1 MKPTNQSLTGS
12 STLATALNQPQVK
25 HFICREFEFG
35 LVLDSGP
42 IHFDFIWASPL
53 SSCWQAYHM
62 FAETPSGVPVYDVRR
77 LIDLGMLPHA
87 PVLSMKRSIG
97 ILSNTKRSFRSAP
110 SPAPRLE
117 TMRRRGED
125 IGDDGSG
132 EKILGMKVRFW
143 GCRST
148 VRFEGGA
155 AMEQEQVGIYM
166 FSFDL
171 LSFWWSAVKY
181 KLHASFF
188 RQSTWV
194 VFCSAVPA
202 VGLNSSTGT
211 HAIPFILAL
220 RGGMWKPLWIGPLP
234 LFCSLLIT
242 TERLI
247 SLWMILDCHAN

>member
-12 STLATALNQPQVK
+12 STLATALNQPRVK

-110 SPAPRLE
+110 LPDSSFGDHEA
-117 TMRRRGED
+117 TRRRYRWWWLRWEDPWDEGALLRLPIDRPIWGRSSDGTRAGWDLYVLLRSPFFLVECGE
-125 IGDDGSG
+125 I
-132 EKILGMKVRFW
+132 
-143 GCRST
+143 
-148 VRFEGGA
+148 
-155 AMEQEQVGIYM
+155 
-166 FSFDL
+166 
-171 LSFWWSAVKY
+171 
-181 KLHASFF
+181 
-188 RQSTWV
+188 
-194 VFCSAVPA
+194 
-202 VGLNSSTGT
+202 
-211 HAIPFILAL
+211 
-220 RGGMWKPLWIGPLP
+220 
-234 LFCSLLIT
+234 
-242 TERLI
+242 
-247 SLWMILDCHAN
+247 